1 MNNNLNQN
9 LNQKAIEWINIQ
21 NDMKL
26 KFGKDIY
33 DSWLKKIDFLSENE
47 KNVFKTYSE
56 IDQMDIIF
64 LMLQLNLKII
74 IIILLI

>member
-9 LNQKAIEWINIQ
+9 LNQKAIEWTNIQ

-33 DSWLKKIDFLSENE
+33 ESLLKKIDFVE
-47 KNVFKTYSE
+47 
-56 IDQMDIIF
+56 
-64 LMLQLNLKII
+64 
-74 IIILLI
+74 